1 MANDNSIRFEEIMNE
16 INELIEEAYFL
27 LPDSSKLSAKQGWHS
42 DILVALNNE
51 NSHLGSCDVSMERSL
66 REIEGHTPTQDV

>member
-16 INELIEEAYFL
+16 IGALIEEAYFL

-42 DILVALNNE
+42 DILVTLNDE
-51 NSHLGSCDVSMERSL
+51 NSHLGSCDVSMEKSL
-66 REIEGHTPTQDV
+66 RDIEGHTSTQDV